1 MRAVMERDP
10 VCGMQVDPAKA
21 RGKVEHNGKMYFFCC
36 PGCAQ
41 KFQAAPE
48 KYLNSLPAPTSAA
61 QAVPTTPFVIV
72 ASGSATTPSVRPLL
86 TVLRATAEAQSHTL
100 SASDSSSAKPGSQG
114 GLASPITERDP
125 VCGMQVDPAKAR
137 GKAEHAGKTYFFC
150 CPGCARKFQA
160 DPEKYL
166 AAGPVPA
173 VASGSPIAS
182 AYSPS
187 RVDAKPHESRPI
199 VPQQASASSRPVEYT
214 CPMDP
219 EIVQMGPG
227 ACPKCGMALE
237 PVLISAEEAP
247 NEELISMTRR
257 FRLSAALSGP
267 LLVLSMAES
276 FGAGFAHTAAWMHAR
291 NWIEQALATPVV
303 LWCGWPFFERGWKSI
318 VTRQLNMFTLIALG
332 TATAYLYSVVAT
344 IAPGSFPQAFRGM
357 GGQVAVYFE
366 AAAVITTLV
375 LLGQVLELRARSR
388 TSNAIRSLLNLAPK
402 TARRIE
408 PDGSE
413 HDVPLDQVTHG
424 DRLRVRPGERIPVDG
439 TILQGSSAID
449 ESMMTGEP
457 LPVEKRA
464 RDRVTGGT
472 LNGSGSFIITADRVG
487 ADTLLAQIVRMVG
500 EAQRSRAPI
509 QRLADSVSSYFVPT
523 VVLASIVTFLLW
535 AWLGPQPHLAY
546 ALVNAV
552 AVLIIACPCAL
563 GLATPMSIM
572 VGVGRGAAAGVL
584 IKNAEALE
592 LLGKVDT
599 LVVDKTG
606 TLTEGK
612 PRVTAMRL
620 APGGPLGNEKELLR
634 FAASLERGSEH
645 PLAAAILSAANEA
658 NVSLEEPCDFRSLS
672 GRGISGSISGHSVAF
687 GNTKLF
693 AEQGIDLGEL
703 ARIADGLRSDGATV
717 MFLAVGGR
725 AAGLIAA
732 ADPVKPS
739 AIEAVSQ
746 LQSEGLRVVMLTGDN
761 RITAEAVA
769 RRLGIDEVEAE
780 VLPDRKGEAVKK
792 LQQQGRIVAM
802 AGDGTNDA
810 PALAQAQ
817 VGIAMGSGTDVAIES
832 AGITLLRGD
841 LRGIVRARRLSRATM
856 RNIRQNLFFAF
867 VYNSLG
873 IPLAAGVLFPFFGLL
888 LNPMIASAA
897 MSFSS
902 VSVISNALRLRKAA
916 L

>member
-1 MRAVMERDP
+1 M
-10 VCGMQVDPAKA
+10 
-21 RGKVEHNGKMYFFCC
+21 
-36 PGCAQ
+36 
-41 KFQAAPE
+41 
-48 KYLNSLPAPTSAA
+48 
-61 QAVPTTPFVIV
+61 
-72 ASGSATTPSVRPLL
+72 
-86 TVLRATAEAQSHTL
+86 
-100 SASDSSSAKPGSQG
+100 
-114 GLASPITERDP
+114 
-125 VCGMQVDPAKAR
+125 
-137 GKAEHAGKTYFFC
+137 
-150 CPGCARKFQA
+150 
-160 DPEKYL
+160 
-166 AAGPVPA
+166 
-173 VASGSPIAS
+173 
-182 AYSPS
+182 
-187 RVDAKPHESRPI
+187 
-199 VPQQASASSRPVEYT
+199 
-214 CPMDP
+214 
-219 EIVQMGPG
+219 
-227 ACPKCGMALE
+227 
-237 PVLISAEEAP
+237 
-247 NEELISMTRR
+247 
-257 FRLSAALSGP
+257 
-267 LLVLSMAES
+267 
-276 FGAGFAHTAAWMHAR
+276 
-291 NWIEQALATPVV
+291 
-303 LWCGWPFFERGWKSI
+303 
-318 VTRQLNMFTLIALG
+318 
-332 TATAYLYSVVAT
+332 
-344 IAPGSFPQAFRGM
+344 
-357 GGQVAVYFE
+357 
-366 AAAVITTLV
+366 
-375 LLGQVLELRARSR
+375 
-388 TSNAIRSLLNLAPK
+388 
-402 TARRIE
+402 
-408 PDGSE
+408 
-413 HDVPLDQVTHG
+413 
-424 DRLRVRPGERIPVDG
+424 
-439 TILQGSSAID
+439 
-449 ESMMTGEP
+449 
-457 LPVEKRA
+457 
-464 RDRVTGGT
+464 
-472 LNGSGSFIITADRVG
+472 
-487 ADTLLAQIVRMVG
+487 
-500 EAQRSRAPI
+500 
-509 QRLADSVSSYFVPT
+509 
-523 VVLASIVTFLLW
+523 
-535 AWLGPQPHLAY
+535 
-546 ALVNAV
+546 
-552 AVLIIACPCAL
+552 
-563 GLATPMSIM
+563 
-572 VGVGRGAAAGVL
+572 
-584 IKNAEALE
+584 
-592 LLGKVDT
+592 DT

-645 PLAAAILSAANEA
+645 PLAAAVLAAAKESSAT
-658 NVSLEEPCDFRSLS
+658 LEEPCDFRSLS

-717 MFLAVGGR
+717 MFLAVDGR

-746 LQSEGLRVVMLTGDN
+746 LHSEGLRVVMLTGDN